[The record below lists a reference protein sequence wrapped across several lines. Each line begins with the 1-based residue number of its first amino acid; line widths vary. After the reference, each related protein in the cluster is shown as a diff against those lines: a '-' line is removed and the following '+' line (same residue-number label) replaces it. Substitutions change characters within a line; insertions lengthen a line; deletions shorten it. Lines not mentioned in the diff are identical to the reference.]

1 MPIPR
6 SGPSYRG
13 ILAGSAQDLITGI
26 MERMDGDVEK
36 REVSTG
42 GNGRE
47 AESERLIP
55 IRQIIGPKE
64 GVLQPLRCTYYG
76 GGAV

>member
-1 MPIPR
+1 
-6 SGPSYRG
+6 
-13 ILAGSAQDLITGI
+13 
-26 MERMDGDVEK
+26 MERMAGDVEK

-55 IRQIIGPKE
+55 RRRIIGTSWSHT
-64 GVLQPLRCTYYG
+64 QPFLRHFNKLHKITFRLTALSGKMMVFGYLETPNPRH
-76 GGAV
+76 